1 MGLADVGPANIDEEV
16 GFQRAGRRRKARPAQ
31 EYKGEGGWSPGLGKG
46 FEPEMVGEKENDFS
60 FKEGDLLV

>member
-1 MGLADVGPANIDEEV
+1 MS
-16 GFQRAGRRRKARPAQ
+16 GRCTQTRRWVSS
-31 EYKGEGGWSPGLGKG
+31 GPGLGKG

>member
-1 MGLADVGPANIDEEV
+1 VGREEKE
-16 GFQRAGRRRKARPAQ
+16 GAARA
-31 EYKGEGGWSPGLGKG
+31 GEGGWSPGLGKG